1 MTWSRT
7 TWMTQLILSAMS
19 AFIPCPL
26 LARADLRSTSG
37 SATAGAP
44 SPIEDCRP
52 WAFKDSVTRQRWCL
66 VRTGDHPGWPARL
79 VLVPDEAPSR
89 ATSTPSPGMSSS
101 LAVLIARTPVV
112 SANDVLTISE
122 DTPSMK
128 VNVEGV
134 ALSNG
139 SAGELISVR
148 LRLSG
153 KIVRARVI
161 ARNRARLTCT
171 ECEVH

>member
-1 MTWSRT
+1 
-7 TWMTQLILSAMS
+7 
-19 AFIPCPL
+19 
-26 LARADLRSTSG
+26 
-37 SATAGAP
+37 
-44 SPIEDCRP
+44 
-52 WAFKDSVTRQRWCL
+52 
-66 VRTGDHPGWPARL
+66 
-79 VLVPDEAPSR
+79 
-89 ATSTPSPGMSSS
+89 MSSS

-161 ARNRARLTCT
+161 ARNRAKSHL
-171 ECEVH
+171 H